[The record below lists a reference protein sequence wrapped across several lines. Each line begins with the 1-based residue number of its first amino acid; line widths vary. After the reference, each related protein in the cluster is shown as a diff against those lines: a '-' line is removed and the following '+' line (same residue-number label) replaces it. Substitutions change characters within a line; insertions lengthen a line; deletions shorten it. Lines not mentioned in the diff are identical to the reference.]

1 MDAERHARF
10 KPTILLPGRGVQ
22 LLGALLLLLG
32 LVLPWWLVRERTQEY
47 AHLLTEKSKQQS
59 GALRPE
65 MVLLPTPGSVFP
77 SAAEKTRFQHLSR
90 RPFAIAITEVTRG
103 QYQRVAGDLPRASQ
117 DRVSGDGRGCAG
129 LAKDASLPMSC
140 VTFHEA
146 LSYCNRLSELEGLR
160 PCYRLS
166 EQAVRW
172 TGAKCEGYR
181 LPTLVEWMYA
191 AKAGTATRDA
201 ETHRAEHWC
210 RFANVADQSALEAAD
225 RFPCDDGYRTLAPVA
240 SLYPN
245 AWFLYDMAGNVSEW
259 VWLVNETG
267 EDAPEQG
274 AVRGRPLSLGG
285 NWLSGPSSAQDFFSM
300 ADDPVLDADAPSS
313 TVGFRIVRSLAE

>member
-1 MDAERHARF
+1 MDAERHVRL

-32 LVLPWWLVRERTQEY
+32 LVLPWWLIRERTQEY

-77 SAAEKTRFQHLSR
+77 SAAEKTRFQHLPR
-90 RPFAIAITEVTRG
+90 QPFAIAITEVTQG

-117 DRVSGDGRGCAG
+117 DLVSGDGSGCAR
-129 LAKDASLPMSC
+129 LAKDASLPVTC

-146 LSYCNRLSELEGLR
+146 LRYCNRLSELEGLR

-172 TGAKCEGYR
+172 TEAKCEGYR

-191 AKAGTATRDA
+191 AKAGTATGDA
-201 ETHRAEHWC
+201 ETHRAEQWC
-210 RFANVADQSALEAAD
+210 RFANVADQSALEAPD
-225 RFPCDDGYRTLAPVA
+225 RFSCDDGYRTLAPVG

-274 AVRGRPLSLGG
+274 SFLARPLSVGG
-285 NWLSGPSSAQDFFSM
+285 NWLSGPSPAQGLFSF
-300 ADDPVLDADAPSS
+300 ADDPGLDANGLSP